1 MARCGQKILLTGCS
15 VCKQSPQG
23 VDPCQQLHEMTI
35 SQQWELNIL
44 LTSPQWTMTV
54 ALLEGNGYA
63 VSDGLF
69 KEDTGAAA
77 WIIEGPTLELR
88 LTG

>member
-1 MARCGQKILLTGCS
+1 M
-15 VCKQSPQG
+15 
-23 VDPCQQLHEMTI
+23 M
-35 SQQWELNIL
+35 
-44 LTSPQWTMTV
+44 V

-77 WIIEGPTLELR
+77 WIIEGPTSELR